1 MTEHGKYDVE
11 QYGEVSCWG
20 VLHGFP
26 LVSWVNCLRA
36 RKIKFFFPFISL
48 EITAKIAKSWPL
60 RKHAFLKTP
69 YTRSD
74 KKN

>member
-1 MTEHGKYDVE
+1 MTERRKYDVE

-36 RKIKFFFPFISL
+36 RKIKVFFGHLPRNHC
-48 EITAKIAKSWPL
+48 KIAK
-60 RKHAFLKTP
+60 K
-69 YTRSD
+69 
-74 KKN
+74 